1 MTNPK
6 QISIFIMIGVALF
19 MIWYF
24 FMREEKET
32 VSVKLNGVK
41 RKRIKGQQSLDFQE
55 SGLLPT
61 PFEWHEK
68 GNKFKIGQP
77 FRVRSQ
83 KMYFH
88 MWLDD
93 YHNLAYFDKHS
104 PEENEMGLFHLIS
117 VNVTN
122 PHSNYWLEGLAK
134 AQANDPRQQS
144 LDFQKSVA
152 RPDSKKGYL
161 DLIVKSYDRE
171 RSELERYKRDGDP
184 IHTRNAQDWHK
195 FGNQVVSAYKT
206 NRATLRGQNR
216 PFILY

>member
-32 VSVKLNGVK
+32 VSVTVK
-41 RKRIKGQQSLDFQE
+41 
-55 SGLLPT
+55 GLG
-61 PFEWHEK
+61 K
-68 GNKFKIGQP
+68 AG
-77 FRVRSQ
+77 
-83 KMYFH
+83 
-88 MWLDD
+88 
-93 YHNLAYFDKHS
+93 DK
-104 PEENEMGLFHLIS
+104 
-117 VNVTN
+117 
-122 PHSNYWLEGLAK
+122 AK

-195 FGNQVVSAYKT
+195 FSNQVVSAYKT